1 MAKLETLNFRTVFKR
16 MQKKKYEKIL
26 ADTLAS
32 ENKFF
37 ADSLTGL
44 NEINFCNDNKNLFLR
59 KIWTI
64 TNILKI
70 HQD

>member
-1 MAKLETLNFRTVFKR
+1 MTTDGETGDFKFSYCF
-16 MQKKKYEKIL
+16 QKEKEIRKDR

-44 NEINFCNDNKNLFLR
+44 NEINFCNDNKNLL
-59 KIWTI
+59 
-64 TNILKI
+64 L
-70 HQD
+70 